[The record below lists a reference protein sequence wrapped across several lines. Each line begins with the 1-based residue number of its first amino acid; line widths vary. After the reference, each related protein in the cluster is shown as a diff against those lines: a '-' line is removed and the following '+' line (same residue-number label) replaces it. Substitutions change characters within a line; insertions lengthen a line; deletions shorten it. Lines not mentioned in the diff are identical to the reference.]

1 MKNNVFLENTF
12 EKIFDIINSSS
23 ILVVKCYK
31 YIFKRFTKSIGGI
44 IASIA
49 IALHLIYTAFYFIFG
64 KKQIINY
71 VYGIYEKFSSYINKE
86 ENIIPSFPPKKK
98 TRDETLRNKLFK
110 NKKEVHFN
118 EAPKTKGKRKV
129 KYLRTE
135 KDKSRNEKSTVIIYD
150 SKNFYQNKSEKEDL
164 SKKRI
169 ISESQIK
176 FSKKY
181 RRRKKTDNYSI
192 NSISEIKQIKDGE
205 YKQFFDEYFVT
216 SLDEV
221 EYDEAINKDQRTFC
235 QYFRECL
242 KKKQMIA
249 FTFIASDPIKIR
261 IIKIMLFNLNIVLY
275 FLLIGFFYGE
285 EYIGELY
292 DINKEDERFFDYI
305 PRNIGKFIYTI
316 IASITIS
323 YLTSCFFE
331 EERKL
336 KRIFKRE
343 KENVLNLRNEIK
355 GFIKDTNNRYL
366 FFIFFILVMLIISL
380 YYLLC
385 FNYVYRKSQLDWIK
399 ASLTIFVIMQILSIL
414 KCFLETCL
422 RYMSFCIKSEKLFK
436 IYKIFN

>member
-1 MKNNVFLENTF
+1 M
-12 EKIFDIINSSS
+12 
-23 ILVVKCYK
+23 
-31 YIFKRFTKSIGGI
+31 
-44 IASIA
+44 
-49 IALHLIYTAFYFIFG
+49 
-64 KKQIINY
+64 
-71 VYGIYEKFSSYINKE
+71 
-86 ENIIPSFPPKKK
+86 
-98 TRDETLRNKLFK
+98 
-110 NKKEVHFN
+110 
-118 EAPKTKGKRKV
+118 
-129 KYLRTE
+129 
-135 KDKSRNEKSTVIIYD
+135 
-150 SKNFYQNKSEKEDL
+150 
-164 SKKRI
+164 
-169 ISESQIK
+169 
-176 FSKKY
+176 
-181 RRRKKTDNYSI
+181 
-192 NSISEIKQIKDGE
+192 
-205 YKQFFDEYFVT
+205 
-216 SLDEV
+216 
-221 EYDEAINKDQRTFC
+221 
-235 QYFRECL
+235 L

-292 DINKEDERFFDYI
+292 DINKEDEGFFDYI

-316 IASITIS
+316 IASITIN

-422 RYMSFCIKSEKLFK
+422 RYLSFCIKSEKLFK